1 MHWRA
6 CLCNLRKRTNDI
18 RFQLELDKQL
28 KLEEEKLLRASM
40 ELREANMTSAARKAR
55 DEEVHRG
62 QLLLSPV
69 VCREWS
75 PDWRADATAEFRNR
89 KLEISKHT
97 PTMTT
102 IISKALIRNLIET
115 QYMDFDDVLVINNP
129 QLDGT
134 IENVSNWIV
143 SYRWNT

>member
-69 VCREWS
+69 VCRELS

-89 KLEISKHT
+89 KL
-97 PTMTT
+97 
-102 IISKALIRNLIET
+102 
-115 QYMDFDDVLVINNP
+115 
-129 QLDGT
+129 
-134 IENVSNWIV
+134 
-143 SYRWNT
+143 

>member
-1 MHWRA
+1 
-6 CLCNLRKRTNDI
+6 
-18 RFQLELDKQL
+18 
-28 KLEEEKLLRASM
+28 M
-40 ELREANMTSAARKAR
+40 ELREANMTSAARKAK

-75 PDWRADATAEFRNR
+75 PDWRADATAELRNR
-89 KLEISKHT
+89 KLKISKHT

-134 IENVSNWIV
+134 IENVSNW
-143 SYRWNT
+143 